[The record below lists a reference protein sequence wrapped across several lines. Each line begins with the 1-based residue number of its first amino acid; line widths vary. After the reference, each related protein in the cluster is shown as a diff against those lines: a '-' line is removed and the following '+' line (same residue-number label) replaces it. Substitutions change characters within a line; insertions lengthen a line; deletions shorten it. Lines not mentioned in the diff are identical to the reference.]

1 MNSINQIFKIISYY
15 FFLVTK
21 KWVEKGNLSWFLSPE
36 ETSKALSTTGFKLGT
51 STSQT
56 LRSEPIII
64 RPTTPMVLVTM
75 RFIYKLI
82 K

>member
-1 MNSINQIFKIISYY
+1 MNSINQNFKIISYY
-15 FFLVTK
+15 FFLITK
-21 KWVEKGNLSWFLSPE
+21 KWVEKGDLSWFLLPE
-36 ETSKALSTTGFKLGT
+36 VTSKALSTTGFKPGT

-56 LRSEPIII
+56 LRSEPIIT
-64 RPTTPMVLVTM
+64 RPTTMVLVTM